1 MSWIFQKI
9 KMLYNHDMI
18 RILKFILGLNRGIID
33 DSNNSELICFDHIY
47 WFGWAHTTILSFIK
61 SESTGAMEIAM
72 VPR

>member
-33 DSNNSELICFDHIY
+33 DSNNSGLIRFDHMC

-61 SESTGAMEIAM
+61 SGSTGAMEMSM